1 MPALT
6 TVDSKLD
13 YNQGFEPE
21 EVIERR
27 RESTRPRSILS
38 WPSVGYW
45 VVMRLFMLL
54 V

>member
-27 RESTRPRSILS
+27 RESTRLDPVLYFR
-38 WPSVGYW
+38 G
-45 VVMRLFMLL
+45 L
-54 V
+54 VLVIGWS